1 MVSHFIRFL
10 FPGVPGIFH
19 LCGFTRF
26 HHIEGYFDTLFPTW
40 TFSNNLGFYPR
51 ENLNLHKRILFLL
64 QFVFSDVMS
73 VMPCDVP
80 WEFYLHLFA
89 LMWLCHVKGV
99 LPPGFLII
107 NVSLAV
113 RLSEKFQYPPSAT
126 LCLFLLW
133 NRSCHFFPLYGLGF
147 LAPLSHPCQ
156 NGYVSLTKFNL
167 AVDAFTHRWHRFE
180 MATSPSL
187 RQKGIAVR
195 HRSTLSHRCFN
206 FVFLS
211 LNFCGS
217 KRNKS

>member
-1 MVSHFIRFL
+1 MCFRFYRRYCGGCSFTFMYNDLASANFISTWVLPQNQTDDFVSVVL
-10 FPGVPGIFH
+10 FECV
-19 LCGFTRF
+19 
-26 HHIEGYFDTLFPTW
+26 
-40 TFSNNLGFYPR
+40 LGF
-51 ENLNLHKRILFLL
+51 IQWCDF
-64 QFVFSDVMS
+64 QWCIAVMS
-73 VMPCDVP
+73 V
-80 WEFYLHLFA
+80 LFHFSHA
-89 LMWLCHVKGV
+89 VCHAFLGV
-99 LPPGFLII
+99 FTPIPFSPQHGWNF
-107 NVSLAV
+107 
-113 RLSEKFQYPPSAT
+113 RHPPSAT

-211 LNFCGS
+211 FNFCGS